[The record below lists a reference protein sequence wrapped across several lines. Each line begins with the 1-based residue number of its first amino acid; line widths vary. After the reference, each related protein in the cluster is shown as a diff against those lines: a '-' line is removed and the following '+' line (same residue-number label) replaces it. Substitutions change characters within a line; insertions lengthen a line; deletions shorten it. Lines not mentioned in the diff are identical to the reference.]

1 MLACVLPSGSSLDEV
16 KLNMNNKL
24 LKTLLP
30 LAVLAI
36 LLLAQKYGPLLTSPK
51 GEETEQ
57 GQTPSNST
65 LKEEETEQG
74 ALISYPSPLGGG
86 WEGSALLIEH
96 EGYSLLFDTKTL
108 CPRWVAWELTAEET
122 RGKVSRQ
129 NVDFKEDESVPKQ
142 YQVASW
148 DYNGGYYGRGHM
160 CPAGD
165 MKWSQEAMT
174 DCHYM
179 TNICPQTAE
188 LNKTWWEHLERA
200 CRRWARRDG
209 AVQIVCGPIFSENP
223 KRFGKKH
230 KVAVPR
236 AFYKVVLSLKKGRE
250 KAIGFFY
257 TNDDAIQPME
267 DAVRSVDDIER
278 LTGLDF
284 FSSLPDEQEDKLEA
298 MNDLKI
304 WDE

>member
-1 MLACVLPSGSSLDEV
+1 
-16 KLNMNNKL
+16 MNKY

-30 LAVLAI
+30 ILVLVALI
-36 LLLAQKYGPLLTSPK
+36 VAQKYLNSSDNAEESSLAQTEVSATLPVEETDLPVTSP
-51 GEETEQ
+51 
-57 GQTPSNST
+57 SSSC
-65 LKEEETEQG
+65 
-74 ALISYPSPLGGG
+74 I
-86 WEGSALLIEH
+86 LIEH
-96 EGYSLLFDTKTL
+96 EGFTLLFDTKTM

-129 NVDFKEDESVPKQ
+129 GVDFKEDDQVPKQ

-148 DYNGGYYGRGHM
+148 DYNGGQYGRGHM

-165 MKWSQEAMT
+165 MKWSQEAMQ

-200 CRRWARRDG
+200 CRQWARQDG
-209 AVQIVCGPIFSENP
+209 SVQIVCGPIFSENP

-230 KVAVPR
+230 KMAVPK

-250 KAIGFFY
+250 KAIGFYY
-257 TNDDAIQPME
+257 TNDDAPQPME

-278 LTGLDF
+278 LTGIDF
-284 FSSLPDEQEDKLEA
+284 FSSLPDEQEDRLEA
-298 MNDLKI
+298 MTDLRA
-304 WDE
+304 WDK

>member
-1 MLACVLPSGSSLDEV
+1 MM
-16 KLNMNNKL
+16 KNKL

-30 LAVLAI
+30 LVVLAI
-36 LLLAQKYGPLLTSPK
+36 LLFVQKYLSSSDKVEEDVPAMAPNPLPEPVQDLNIPVTSS
-51 GEETEQ
+51 
-57 GQTPSNST
+57 PSKT
-65 LKEEETEQG
+65 D
-74 ALISYPSPLGGG
+74 I
-86 WEGSALLIEH
+86 LIEH
-96 EGYSLLFDTKTL
+96 EGFALLYDTRTL

-122 RGKVSRQ
+122 RGNVSRQ

-142 YQVASW
+142 YRVASW
-148 DYNGGYYGRGHM
+148 DYNGGGYGRGHK

-165 MKWSQEAMT
+165 MKWSQEAMQ

-188 LNKTWWEHLERA
+188 LNRTWWEHLERA
-200 CRRWARRDG
+200 CRQWARQEG

-230 KVAVPR
+230 KMAVPR
-236 AFYKVVLSLKKGRE
+236 AFYKVVLSLKEGRE

-257 TNDDAIQPME
+257 TNDDAPQPME
-267 DAVRSVDDIER
+267 DAVRSVDEIER
-278 LTGLDF
+278 LTGFDF

-298 MNDLKI
+298 MTDLRA
-304 WDE
+304 WDK

>member
-1 MLACVLPSGSSLDEV
+1 
-16 KLNMNNKL
+16 MNKY

-30 LAVLAI
+30 ILVLVALI
-36 LLLAQKYGPLLTSPK
+36 VAQKYLNSSDNAEESSLAQTEVTATLPVEETDLPVTSP
-51 GEETEQ
+51 
-57 GQTPSNST
+57 SSSC
-65 LKEEETEQG
+65 
-74 ALISYPSPLGGG
+74 I
-86 WEGSALLIEH
+86 LIEH
-96 EGYSLLFDTKTL
+96 EGFTLLFDTKTM

-129 NVDFKEDESVPKQ
+129 GVDFKEDDQVPKQ

-148 DYNGGYYGRGHM
+148 DYNGGQYGRGHM

-165 MKWSQEAMT
+165 MKWSQEAMQ

-200 CRRWARRDG
+200 CRQWARQDG
-209 AVQIVCGPIFSENP
+209 SVQIVGGPIFSENP

-230 KVAVPR
+230 KMAVPK

-250 KAIGFFY
+250 KAIGFYY
-257 TNDDAIQPME
+257 TNDDAPQPME
-267 DAVRSVDDIER
+267 DAVRSVDDIEQ
-278 LTGLDF
+278 LTGIDF
-284 FSSLPDEQEDKLEA
+284 FSSLPDEQEDRLEA
-298 MNDLKI
+298 MTDLRA
-304 WDE
+304 WDK

>member
-1 MLACVLPSGSSLDEV
+1 M
-16 KLNMNNKL
+16 KNNKL
-24 LKTLLP
+24 LKSL
-30 LAVLAI
+30 LAI
-36 LLLAQKYGPLLTSPK
+36 VVLLLIVFAQKFLNQDSSDSSLK
-51 GEETEQ
+51 KETEQ
-57 GQTPSNST
+57 EVSASVSSPFTGELEGGLSLPVSSPSKT
-65 LKEEETEQG
+65 D
-74 ALISYPSPLGGG
+74 I
-86 WEGSALLIEH
+86 LIEH
-96 EGYSLLFDTKTL
+96 EGFSLLYDTKTL

-129 NVDFKEDESVPKQ
+129 NVDFKEDESVPKE

-148 DYNGGYYGRGHM
+148 DYNGGHYGRGHM

-165 MKWSQEAMT
+165 MKWSQEAMQ

-200 CRRWARRDG
+200 CRTWARQDG
-209 AVQIVCGPIFSENP
+209 SVQIVCGPVFSENP
-223 KRFGKKH
+223 RHFGKKH
-230 KVAVPR
+230 RMAVPKG
-236 AFYKVVLSLKKGRE
+236 FYKVVLSQKKGRE
-250 KAIGFFY
+250 KAIGFYY

-278 LTGLDF
+278 MTGIDF

-298 MNDLKI
+298 MGDLRA
-304 WDE
+304 WDK

>member
-1 MLACVLPSGSSLDEV
+1 
-16 KLNMNNKL
+16 MNKY

-30 LAVLAI
+30 ILVLVALI
-36 LLLAQKYGPLLTSPK
+36 VAQKYLNSSDNAEESSLAQTEVTATLPVEETDLPVTSP
-51 GEETEQ
+51 
-57 GQTPSNST
+57 SSSC
-65 LKEEETEQG
+65 
-74 ALISYPSPLGGG
+74 I
-86 WEGSALLIEH
+86 LIEH
-96 EGYSLLFDTKTL
+96 EGFTLLFDTKTM

-129 NVDFKEDESVPKQ
+129 GVDFKEDDQVPKQ

-148 DYNGGYYGRGHM
+148 DYNGGQYGRGHM

-165 MKWSQEAMT
+165 MKWSQEAMQ

-200 CRRWARRDG
+200 CRQWARQDG
-209 AVQIVCGPIFSENP
+209 SVQIVCGPIFSENP

-230 KVAVPR
+230 KMAVPK

-250 KAIGFFY
+250 KAIGFYY
-257 TNDDAIQPME
+257 TNDDAPQPME
-267 DAVRSVDDIER
+267 DAVRSVDDIEQ
-278 LTGLDF
+278 LTGIDF
-284 FSSLPDEQEDKLEA
+284 FSSLPDEQEDRLEA
-298 MNDLKI
+298 MTDLRA
-304 WDE
+304 WDK

>member
-1 MLACVLPSGSSLDEV
+1 M
-16 KLNMNNKL
+16 NKL
-24 LKTLLP
+24 LKTILP
-30 LAVLAI
+30 ILALC
-36 LLLAQKYGPLLTSPK
+36 LLLVAQKF
-51 GEETEQ
+51 
-57 GQTPSNST
+57 
-65 LKEEETEQG
+65 LKSSDKTEEET
-74 ALISYPSPLGGG
+74 
-86 WEGSALLIEH
+86 SALSINPLPESVQDLSLPVSSTSKSDILIEH
-96 EGYSLLFDTKTL
+96 EGFSLLYDTKTL

-148 DYNGGYYGRGHM
+148 DYNGGGYGRGHM

-165 MKWSQEAMT
+165 MKWSQEAMQ

-200 CRRWARRDG
+200 CRQWARQYG
-209 AVQIVCGPIFSENP
+209 SVQIVCGPIFSENP
-223 KRFGKKH
+223 KHFGKKH
-230 KVAVPR
+230 RMAVPR
-236 AFYKVVLSLKKGRE
+236 AFYKVVLTLKKGDE

-257 TNDDAIQPME
+257 TNDNAPQPME

-278 LTGLDF
+278 LTGIDF

-298 MNDLKI
+298 MTDLRA
-304 WDE
+304 WDK